1 MYSSLLV
8 AVQEKELLI
17 LENEFFLEHQY
28 QRDEPG
34 KKKAKK
40 ETTTITVMSTSQVF
54 QAKNVSSLT

>member
-17 LENEFFLEHQY
+17 LEIEFFLEHQY

-34 KKKAKK
+34 KKRQKRK
-40 ETTTITVMSTSQVF
+40 Q
-54 QAKNVSSLT
+54 QQ